1 MGSRGR
7 CVLGCDEGFDTE
19 DLGSLARAAA
29 MHPFAADIVHDC
41 EPVGQGSDNTLS
53 GDRSSVSEDYSA
65 QEIE

>member
-1 MGSRGR
+1 
-7 CVLGCDEGFDTE
+7 
-19 DLGSLARAAA
+19 